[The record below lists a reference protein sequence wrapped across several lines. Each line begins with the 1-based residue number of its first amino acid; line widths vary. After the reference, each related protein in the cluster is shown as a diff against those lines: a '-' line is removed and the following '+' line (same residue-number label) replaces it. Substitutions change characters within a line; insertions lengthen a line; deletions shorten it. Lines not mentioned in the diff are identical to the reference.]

1 MSRDK
6 LRRLIT
12 SEAARLLA
20 TGRESDLFRARR
32 AASRRICRGWL
43 RPAELPSDAEI
54 RDEIERCAYL
64 YGGDARFDNL
74 REMRLAALALM
85 RILRPFHPRLLGDV
99 LTGDVRRAGVI
110 RLQAFAD
117 RPEDVQ
123 QRLESAGLECDVGPV
138 RTSSRGTRVITVRAA
153 TDAFA
158 IAIDCYHTRHSR
170 SAFVRVATGERVPRA
185 PAKQLA
191 AVIAR
196 EYPDVRTD
204 NLRDVATAADRFQV
218 YRMLL
223 SPLAEV
229 EQPRHTHPEGDA
241 LFHSLQVFEIVRD
254 QQPWDEELLLAALLH
269 DIGKGIDPVEHV
281 DSALAALDGYITD
294 RTAWLIEQ
302 HSAARKLLEGSL
314 GARARRRLQQH
325 EDYDTVL
332 VLARADREGRVPG
345 GEAPT
350 LDEALDY
357 VREVARVCG

>member
-12 SEAARLLA
+12 SEAARLIA

-64 YGGDARFDNL
+64 YEGDARFDNL

-85 RILRPFHPRLLGDV
+85 RMLRPFYPRLLGNV
-99 LTGDVRRAGVI
+99 LTGDVRRAGGI
-110 RLQAFAD
+110 RLQAFVAD
-117 RPEDVQ
+117 PSDVR
-123 QRLESAGLECDVGPV
+123 QRLESAGLECDESPA
-138 RTSSRGTRVITVRAA
+138 RTSPRGTRVVAIRAA

-158 IAIDCYHTRHSR
+158 VAIDCYGTDHRR
-170 SAFVRVATGERVPRA
+170 SAFVQVATRERVPRA
-185 PAKQLA
+185 TARQLA
-191 AVIAR
+191 ALIAR
-196 EYPDVRTD
+196 EYPDVQTD
-204 NLRDVATAADRFQV
+204 DLHDGLMQTDRFQV

-325 EDYDTVL
+325 EDYDSL
-332 VLARADREGRVPG
+332 LMLARADRAGRVPG
-345 GEAPT
+345 GQAPT
-350 LDEALDY
+350 LDEALEY
-357 VREVARVCG
+357 VREVARMCG